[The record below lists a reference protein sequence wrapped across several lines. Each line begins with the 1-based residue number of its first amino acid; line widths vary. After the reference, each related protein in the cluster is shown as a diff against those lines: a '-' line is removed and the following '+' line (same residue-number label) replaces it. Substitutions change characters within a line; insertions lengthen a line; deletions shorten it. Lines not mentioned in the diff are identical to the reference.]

1 LNQAYLVL
9 GIGLV
14 LLGVIAANFGRRR
27 PNIPISE
34 GKKATA
40 SPIATVGMFFLGLGI
55 VLVVIGL

>member
-1 LNQAYLVL
+1 MNQTYLVL
-9 GIGLV
+9 GIGLF
-14 LLGVIAANFGRRR
+14 LLGIIAASFGRQGH
-27 PNIPISE
+27 NAPIAE